1 MTRETLKTANELL
14 TKIEQLSN
22 RLGGLNKMIV
32 SAQDVTT
39 IQTRV
44 RGLDIELP
52 KAVFRN
58 QVITQK
64 NALETELATLQT
76 QFDSL

>member
-1 MTRETLKTANELL
+1 MTIETLKAANELAG
-14 TKIEQLSN
+14 KIDLLRT
-22 RLGGLNKMIV
+22 RLNGINQMIV
-32 SAQDVTT
+32 SAQDVTS

-58 QVITQK
+58 QVMTQK
-64 NALETELATLQT
+64 TALESELSALQAEFNAL
-76 QFDSL
+76 

>member
-1 MTRETLKTANELL
+1 MTIETLKTANELAG
-14 TKIEQLSN
+14 KIDLLRT
-22 RLGGLNKMIV
+22 RLNGINQMIV
-32 SAQDVTT
+32 STQDVTT

-58 QVITQK
+58 QVMAQK
-64 NALETELATLQT
+64 TALESELSALQAEFNAL
-76 QFDSL
+76 